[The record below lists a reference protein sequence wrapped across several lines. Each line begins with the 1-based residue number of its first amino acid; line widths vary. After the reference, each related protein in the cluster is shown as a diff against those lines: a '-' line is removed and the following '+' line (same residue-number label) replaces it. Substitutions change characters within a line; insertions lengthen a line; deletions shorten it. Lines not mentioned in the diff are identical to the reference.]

1 MAGLDKII
9 ERIQKNSEI
18 NCDSILKDAQ
28 KQADEIRAAS
38 QKQSDSDVEKISAE
52 TDRKSKEIV
61 DSAVSGSEL
70 EEKKEILSA
79 KVEIINN
86 VIDKVSQTLKDLPDD
101 KYFDAVYKLAAKY
114 ARPEEGVMY
123 LSSKDLKRL
132 PAGFEK
138 TLNSKLKQGSITVS
152 KDPKDLDG
160 GFILSYGGIEINCSF
175 EALIKESEDDIK
187 DELSRILFA

>member
-18 NCDSILKDAQ
+18 NCDSILKEAQ

>member
-18 NCDSILKDAQ
+18 NCDSILKYAQ